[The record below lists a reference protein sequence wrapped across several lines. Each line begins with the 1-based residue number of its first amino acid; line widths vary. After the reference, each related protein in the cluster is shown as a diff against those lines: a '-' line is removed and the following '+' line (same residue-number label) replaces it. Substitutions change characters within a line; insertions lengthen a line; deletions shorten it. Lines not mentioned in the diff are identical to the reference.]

1 MPVELRENFLPPNHR
16 APIAGLNLFLLDFL
30 FTGKSVGTLSGN
42 SSDAKTCHIT
52 LRNIQEEQFGTWSC
66 KVSHTSSTQYQESH
80 ITVTPNGRSSYV
92 RLPEHLNPVK
102 YNIFL
107 TPFIVFGNFTIPG
120 HVDILI
126 EVVKDGS
133 KNITLHSKEIQIHEN
148 SIKII
153 HSDLKTLDIEG
164 FGYDEEKNCF
174 IIFLTNILPTG
185 TNITLSIDFV
195 GELNSDLSGFY
206 RSSYFDEEKNATEY
220 IATSQFESIGARRAL
235 PCFDEPAFKAIFQV
249 NLGRLKDMNSI
260 SNMPAEF
267 EGVAMKDN
275 NEYMWDMYQDSP
287 IMSTY
292 LLAFIISRFTH
303 KQSEATAN
311 GVQFRIWSRK
321 SVSDQTDLALKVG
334 PQILE
339 FFEKHYNVPYPLPKM
354 DMVAIP
360 DFGAGAME
368 NWGLITY
375 RETALLFKEGQSSI
389 ATREGIVSTISHE
402 LAHQWFGNLVTMDW
416 WTE

>member
-1 MPVELRENFLPPNHR
+1 MS
-16 APIAGLNLFLLDFL
+16 
-30 FTGKSVGTLSGN
+30 GKLT
-42 SSDAKTCHIT
+42 DAKTCHLT
-52 LRNIQEEQFGTWSC
+52 LIRIKKEQFGTWRC
-66 KVSHTSSTQYQESH
+66 KVHRTLSKKFQEAH
-80 ITVTPNGRSSYV
+80 ITVTPNGESSHF
-92 RLPEHLNPVK
+92 RLPTHLSPVK

-107 TPFIVFGNFTIPG
+107 TPFIVVGNFTIPG

-126 EVVKDGS
+126 EIVEGGS
-133 KNITLHSKEIQIHEN
+133 QNITLHSKEIQIHEN

-153 HSDLKTLDIEG
+153 NSDLRSLDIEG
-164 FGYDEEKNCF
+164 FGYDEENNFF
-174 IIFLTNILPTG
+174 IIFLTNILQTG
-185 TNITLSIDFV
+185 KNITLSIDFV
-195 GELNSDLSGFY
+195 GDLNSDLSGFY
-206 RSSYFDEEKNATEY
+206 RSFYFDDKKNANEY
-220 IATSQFESIGARRAL
+220 IATSHFESKGARRAL

-249 NLGRLKDMNSI
+249 NLGRLKDMSSI

>member
-1 MPVELRENFLPPNHR
+1 LPFLS
-16 APIAGLNLFLLDFL
+16 
-30 FTGKSVGTLSGN
+30 TGKSVDEISGN

-52 LRNIQEEQFGTWSC
+52 LANIKKEQFGTWSC
-66 KVSHTSSTQYQESH
+66 KISHSSSKQTQEAH
-80 ITVTPNGRSSYV
+80 LTVTPNGKSTYV
-92 RLPEHLNPVK
+92 RLPKHLSPVK

-107 TPFIVFGNFTIPG
+107 TPFIVVGNFTIPG

-126 EVVKDGS
+126 KVVQDGS
-133 KNITLHSKEIQIHEN
+133 KNITLHSKEIKIHEN
-148 SIKII
+148 SIRVVN
-153 HSDLKTLDIEG
+153 SDDKSLDIEG
-164 FGYDEEKNCF
+164 FGYDKEKNCF
-174 IIFLTNILPTG
+174 IIFLTDILPQG
-185 TNITLSIDFV
+185 KNITLSIDFNAD
-195 GELNSDLSGFY
+195 LNADLNGFY

-220 IATSQFESIGARRAL
+220 IATSTFEPIGARRAL

-249 NLGRLKDMNSI
+249 NLGRLKDMSSI

-275 NEYMWDMYQDSP
+275 DEYMWDMYQDSP

-292 LLAFIISRFTH
+292 LLVFIITRFTY
-303 KQSEATAN
+303 KQSEPTEN
-311 GVQFRIWSRK
+311 GVQFRVWSRK
-321 SVSDQTDLALKVG
+321 SVADQTDLAAKVG

-339 FFEKHYNVPYPLPKM
+339 FFERHYNVPYPLPKM
-354 DMVAIP
+354 DMIAIP
-360 DFGAGAME
+360 DFGPGAME

-389 ATREGIVSTISHE
+389 AAREGIVSTISHE
-402 LAHQWFGNLVTMDW
+402 LAHQWFGNLVTMEW

>member
-1 MPVELRENFLPPNHR
+1 M
-16 APIAGLNLFLLDFL
+16 
-30 FTGKSVGTLSGN
+30 
-42 SSDAKTCHIT
+42 
-52 LRNIQEEQFGTWSC
+52 
-66 KVSHTSSTQYQESH
+66 
-80 ITVTPNGRSSYV
+80 
-92 RLPEHLNPVK
+92 
-102 YNIFL
+102 
-107 TPFIVFGNFTIPG
+107 
-120 HVDILI
+120 
-126 EVVKDGS
+126 
-133 KNITLHSKEIQIHEN
+133 
-148 SIKII
+148 
-153 HSDLKTLDIEG
+153 
-164 FGYDEEKNCF
+164 
-174 IIFLTNILPTG
+174 
-185 TNITLSIDFV
+185 

-249 NLGRLKDMNSI
+249 NLGRLKDMSSI